1 MIDLLNRIGFR
12 QIAFGGEGGG
22 GGGGARGMPAASN
35 NVVKN
40 AALRKNIMN
49 QPHKLAYITP
59 QEEQMLRDAG
69 GTGQFVNGIPAF
81 PRGSVSKAKVDKA
94 KTKTSTKSTP
104 APRDDRQPVVKST
117 PSYDF
122 GSSND
127 DNDPPPVVYTPPPV
141 VYTPP
146 PVVYTTPDPVYTYY
160 DPDPTPTPD
169 PVTVSPTDTSNVYD
183 FYEPDPVTVSPTDT
197 SNVYDFYEPDPV
209 TVYDGGSN
217 DEETVMLQPVTY
229 TGPAV
234 ETTLDTDPVVDFS
247 LDDLNLGTGVYEP
260 DPVTV
265 SPTDTSNVYDFYEPD
280 PVVDYSPVD
289 MDLGTGVYEPD
300 PVVDYSPVDLDIGTG
315 VYEPDPVT
323 VSPTD
328 TSNVYDFY
336 EPDPVVDYSPVDLDI
351 GTGVAPT
358 VDYSL
363 DDLDI
368 GTGVYDPD
376 PVDETPISVFDADM
390 LSKVT
395 KGLGTSTTWVGN
407 NTQEAS
413 NVDPNNRFDFDPVGA
428 YETETIGALPVAG
441 GLGVSPVPR
450 PRPDNLVMGTS
461 PIGPT
466 VTVST
471 KDALTTPKLGALPEG
486 VTQQMITDSQ
496 NDGEYGYYNNDG
508 SFVPANIDKYNG
520 GGPDYSGV
528 AFASGGGAQ
537 FDLDGDRFISKTEM
551 GIGKAAGYELDKN
564 FWSKAG
570 TGLGV
575 TPLGSGQDPTGVA
588 KWAEKLIVP
597 GGSTLRKLSPPAFE
611 RPLSSYDPN
620 NPYADVGENA
630 PNIWWEKGKTNPI
643 GFEYKRTPDEVL
655 ADRTESREK
664 ATIDAAN
671 EITNNDND
679 SGPRT
684 RREDLYGTR
693 MTTEEYRRRYKGGG
707 GAALPAYMRKYA
719 SGKSIDELVRKV
731 KVNGKDYFL
740 TPDGRYIEPS
750 AFTGAAVA
758 RDIDVV
764 ETGESEQ
771 YLESYNVID
780 ESTGIITT
788 YNTDGSIM
796 EVFDPNFESEEA

>member
-22 GGGGARGMPAASN
+22 GGGAGRNMVTAPKTRL
-35 NVVKN
+35 VQK
-40 AALRKNIMN
+40 
-49 QPHKLAYITP
+49 QPHLLAYITP
-59 QEEQMLRDAG
+59 AEAALLKKNG
-69 GTGQFVNGIPAF
+69 GTGEMVNGIPAF
-81 PRGSVSKAKVDKA
+81 RPVKGKTSSGKSSAGTGFSGGSSS
-94 KTKTSTKSTP
+94 TKTTP

-127 DNDPPPVVYTPPPV
+127 DNDNDPPPVVYTP
-141 VYTPP
+141 
-146 PVVYTTPDPVYTYY
+146 PDPVYTYY

-247 LDDLNLGTGVYEP
+247 LDDLTN
-260 DPVTV
+260 
-265 SPTDTSNVYDFYEPD
+265 
-280 PVVDYSPVD
+280 
-289 MDLGTGVYEPD
+289 
-300 PVVDYSPVDLDIGTG
+300 IRR
-315 VYEPDPVT
+315 
-323 VSPTD
+323 
-328 TSNVYDFY
+328 
-336 EPDPVVDYSPVDLDI
+336 I
-351 GTGVAPT
+351 
-358 VDYSL
+358 
-363 DDLDI
+363 
-368 GTGVYDPD
+368 
-376 PVDETPISVFDADM
+376 TPPQ
-390 LSKVT
+390 T
-395 KGLGTSTTWVGN
+395 NWVGD
-407 NTQEAS
+407 NTQLAY
-413 NVDPNNRFDFDPVGA
+413 NANPNNRYDFDYSAA
-428 YETETIGALPVAG
+428 YDPEIIPKTIGALPKEEVVTDG
-441 GLGVSPVPR
+441 TVVSSVPK
-450 PRPDNLVMGTS
+450 

-471 KDALTTPKLGALPEG
+471 SNASNIAEGRFEGIRDKLEALGYTVSANGSSVYTADGQVAGENWSGSSKISNMLKENQDQNGALASINNNPTATAPVNTQTFGALPDG

-508 SFVPANIDKYNG
+508 SYVPKEIDKYNG
-520 GGPDYSGV
+520 AGPDYSGV
-528 AFASGGGAQ
+528 RFASGGGAQ
-537 FDLDGDRFISKTEM
+537 FDKDGDRFITKEEIRL
-551 GIGKAAGYELDKN
+551 GEIEGKGFKDN
-564 FWSKAG
+564 FWSLTG
-570 TGLGV
+570 RGLGG

-588 KWAEKLIVP
+588 KWAEKLLVP
-597 GGSTLRKLSPPAFE
+597 GGSTIRKLSPPAFE
-611 RPLSSYDPN
+611 RPLSSYNPN

-655 ADRTESREK
+655 ADRTASREK
-664 ATIDAAN
+664 AAIDAAN

-679 SGPRT
+679 NGPRT

-764 ETGESEQ
+764 ETGEEQ
-771 YLESYNVID
+771 YLEGYNVID

>member
-22 GGGGARGMPAASN
+22 GGGGAKGRPAASN
-35 NVVKN
+35 NVVSG
-40 AALRKNIMN
+40 APRQAELMD
-49 QPHKLAYITP
+49 QPHMLAYINP

-69 GTGQFVNGIPAF
+69 GAGIPGPDGIPVYGWWSDTWKEITSGGAADTETYNS
-81 PRGSVSKAKVDKA
+81 GSNDDAYYDPYETFTTMMATREYADLYDDDGYQPEYSGPDYGGNDNNDN
-94 KTKTSTKSTP
+94 
-104 APRDDRQPVVKST
+104 DDRQPT
-117 PSYDF
+117 PAPAPIIYDPYEDASLYGDGGYQQEYSGSNYG
-122 GSSND
+122 GSSN
-127 DNDPPPVVYTPPPV
+127 NS
-141 VYTPP
+141 
-146 PVVYTTPDPVYTYY
+146 
-160 DPDPTPTPD
+160 
-169 PVTVSPTDTSNVYD
+169 VT
-183 FYEPDPVTVSPTDT
+183 
-197 SNVYDFYEPDPV
+197 
-209 TVYDGGSN
+209 
-217 DEETVMLQPVTY
+217 
-229 TGPAV
+229 
-234 ETTLDTDPVVDFS
+234 ETT
-247 LDDLNLGTGVYEP
+247 
-260 DPVTV
+260 
-265 SPTDTSNVYDFYEPD
+265 
-280 PVVDYSPVD
+280 
-289 MDLGTGVYEPD
+289 
-300 PVVDYSPVDLDIGTG
+300 
-315 VYEPDPVT
+315 
-323 VSPTD
+323 
-328 TSNVYDFY
+328 
-336 EPDPVVDYSPVDLDI
+336 
-351 GTGVAPT
+351 
-358 VDYSL
+358 
-363 DDLDI
+363 
-368 GTGVYDPD
+368 
-376 PVDETPISVFDADM
+376 
-390 LSKVT
+390 
-395 KGLGTSTTWVGN
+395 
-407 NTQEAS
+407 
-413 NVDPNNRFDFDPVGA
+413 
-428 YETETIGALPVAG
+428 GALPVDG

-450 PRPDNLVMGTS
+450 PRPDNLVVGRS

-466 VTVST
+466 VTVSASNASNIAEGRFEGIRDKLET
-471 KDALTTPKLGALPEG
+471 LGYTVSANGSSVYTADGQVAGENWSGSSTISNMLKENQDQNGALVNNNPTATAPVNTQTFGALPDG

-537 FDLDGDRFISKTEM
+537 FDLDGDRFLSKTEM
-551 GIGKAAGYELDKN
+551 GIGEAAGYELDKN

-597 GGSTLRKLSPPAFE
+597 GGSTLRKLNPPAFE

-620 NPYADVGENA
+620 NPYADVGEDA

-643 GFEYKRTPDEVL
+643 GFEYKRTPAEVL
-655 ADRTESREK
+655 ADQTASREK

-679 SGPRT
+679 NGPRT
-684 RREDLYGTR
+684 RREDLFGTR

-707 GAALPAYMRKYA
+707 AAALPAYMRKYA

-750 AFTGAAVA
+750 AFTGAAA
-758 RDIDVV
+758 SRDLDVV
-764 ETGESEQ
+764 ETGEEQ
-771 YLESYNVID
+771 YLEGYNVID

>member
-1 MIDLLNRIGFR
+1 MTTTTMI
-12 QIAFGGEGGG
+12 
-22 GGGGARGMPAASN
+22 
-35 NVVKN
+35 
-40 AALRKNIMN
+40 
-49 QPHKLAYITP
+49 
-59 QEEQMLRDAG
+59 
-69 GTGQFVNGIPAF
+69 
-81 PRGSVSKAKVDKA
+81 
-94 KTKTSTKSTP
+94 
-104 APRDDRQPVVKST
+104 
-117 PSYDF
+117 
-122 GSSND
+122 
-127 DNDPPPVVYTPPPV
+127 
-141 VYTPP
+141 PP

-234 ETTLDTDPVVDFS
+234 ETTLDTGDFS
-247 LDDLNLGTGVYEP
+247 LDDL
-260 DPVTV
+260 
-265 SPTDTSNVYDFYEPD
+265 
-280 PVVDYSPVD
+280 
-289 MDLGTGVYEPD
+289 DLGTGV
-300 PVVDYSPVDLDIGTG
+300 
-315 VYEPDPVT
+315 
-323 VSPTD
+323 
-328 TSNVYDFY
+328 
-336 EPDPVVDYSPVDLDI
+336 
-351 GTGVAPT
+351 A
-358 VDYSL
+358 
-363 DDLDI
+363 
-368 GTGVYDPD
+368 
-376 PVDETPISVFDADM
+376 PVDETSPFVLDADT
-390 LSKVT
+390 LSQIT
-395 KGLGTSTTWVGN
+395 NIRRITPPQTNWVGD
-407 NTQEAS
+407 NTQLAY
-413 NVDPNNRFDFDPVGA
+413 NVDQNNRYDFDYSAA
-428 YETETIGALPVAG
+428 YDPEIIPKTIGALPKEEVVTDG
-441 GLGVSPVPR
+441 TVVSSVPK
-450 PRPDNLVMGTS
+450 

-471 KDALTTPKLGALPEG
+471 QDASNIAKGRFEGIRDKLEALGYTVSANGSSVYTADGQVAGENWSGSSTISNMLKENQDQNGALASINNNPTAKALVNTQTFGALPDG

-508 SFVPANIDKYNG
+508 SYVPKEIDKYNG
-520 GGPDYSGV
+520 AGPDYSGV
-528 AFASGGGAQ
+528 RFASGGGAQ
-537 FDLDGDRFISKTEM
+537 FDKDGDRFITKEEIRL
-551 GIGKAAGYELDKN
+551 GEIEGKGFKDN
-564 FWSKAG
+564 FWSLTG
-570 TGLGV
+570 RGLGG

-588 KWAEKLIVP
+588 KWAEKLLVP
-597 GGSTLRKLSPPAFE
+597 GGSTIRKLSPPAFE
-611 RPLSSYDPN
+611 RPLSSYDPT

-655 ADRTESREK
+655 ADRTASREK
-664 ATIDAAN
+664 AAIDAAN

-679 SGPRT
+679 NGPRT
-684 RREDLYGTR
+684 RREDLFGTR

-764 ETGESEQ
+764 ETGEEQ
-771 YLESYNVID
+771 YLEGYNVID

>member
-1 MIDLLNRIGFR
+1 
-12 QIAFGGEGGG
+12 
-22 GGGGARGMPAASN
+22 
-35 NVVKN
+35 
-40 AALRKNIMN
+40 
-49 QPHKLAYITP
+49 
-59 QEEQMLRDAG
+59 
-69 GTGQFVNGIPAF
+69 
-81 PRGSVSKAKVDKA
+81 
-94 KTKTSTKSTP
+94 
-104 APRDDRQPVVKST
+104 
-117 PSYDF
+117 
-122 GSSND
+122 
-127 DNDPPPVVYTPPPV
+127 
-141 VYTPP
+141 
-146 PVVYTTPDPVYTYY
+146 
-160 DPDPTPTPD
+160 
-169 PVTVSPTDTSNVYD
+169 VSPTDTSNVYD

-234 ETTLDTDPVVDFS
+234 ETTLDTGDFS
-247 LDDLNLGTGVYEP
+247 LDDL
-260 DPVTV
+260 
-265 SPTDTSNVYDFYEPD
+265 
-280 PVVDYSPVD
+280 
-289 MDLGTGVYEPD
+289 DL
-300 PVVDYSPVDLDIGTG
+300 
-315 VYEPDPVT
+315 
-323 VSPTD
+323 
-328 TSNVYDFY
+328 
-336 EPDPVVDYSPVDLDI
+336 
-351 GTGVAPT
+351 
-358 VDYSL
+358 
-363 DDLDI
+363 

-390 LSKVT
+390 LSQVT
-395 KGLGTSTTWVGN
+395 RGLGTSTTWVGN

-471 KDALTTPKLGALPEG
+471 QDALPKLGALPDG

-528 AFASGGGAQ
+528 RFASGGGAQ
-537 FDLDGDRFISKTEM
+537 FDKDGDRFITKEEIRL
-551 GIGKAAGYELDKN
+551 GEIEGKGFKDN
-564 FWSKAG
+564 FWSLTG
-570 TGLGV
+570 RGLGG

-588 KWAEKLIVP
+588 KWAEKLLVP

-620 NPYADVGENA
+620 NPYADVGEDA

-655 ADRTESREK
+655 ADRTASREK
-664 ATIDAAN
+664 AAIDAAN

-679 SGPRT
+679 NGPRT

-750 AFTGAAVA
+750 AFTGAAA
-758 RDIDVV
+758 CAGYRRC
-764 ETGESEQ
+764 
-771 YLESYNVID
+771 
-780 ESTGIITT
+780 
-788 YNTDGSIM
+788 
-796 EVFDPNFESEEA
+796 

>member
-22 GGGGARGMPAASN
+22 GGGGGGGGSSDDRREARKKTGQANLAAGKYTGIQSYGGGGGN
-35 NVVKN
+35 NDNDGPSAAEKAATAAAKAAADLAAAN
-40 AALRKNIMN
+40 AARDKAALEAKAVADAEQAAIDAA
-49 QPHKLAYITP
+49 AYDP
-59 QEEQMLRDAG
+59 YEDASLYDAG
-69 GTGQFVNGIPAF
+69 GYVQSYSGPDYGGGGGQSDEDTVM
-81 PRGSVSKAKVDKA
+81 S
-94 KTKTSTKSTP
+94 
-104 APRDDRQPVVKST
+104 QPVT
-117 PSYDF
+117 
-122 GSSND
+122 
-127 DNDPPPVVYTPPPV
+127 YTA
-141 VYTPP
+141 
-146 PVVYTTPDPVYTYY
+146 
-160 DPDPTPTPD
+160 PD
-169 PVTVSPTDTSNVYD
+169 PVTYTAPDPVTSTLTATSPTDTSNLYD
-183 FYEPDPVTVSPTDT
+183 FY
-197 SNVYDFYEPDPV
+197 DFNDN
-209 TVYDGGSN
+209 N
-217 DEETVMLQPVTY
+217 DEETVMSQPVTY
-229 TGPAV
+229 TGPAF
-234 ETTLDTDPVVDFS
+234 ETNFGTDPV
-247 LDDLNLGTGVYEP
+247 
-260 DPVTV
+260 
-265 SPTDTSNVYDFYEPD
+265 
-280 PVVDYSPVD
+280 
-289 MDLGTGVYEPD
+289 
-300 PVVDYSPVDLDIGTG
+300 
-315 VYEPDPVT
+315 
-323 VSPTD
+323 
-328 TSNVYDFY
+328 
-336 EPDPVVDYSPVDLDI
+336 
-351 GTGVAPT
+351 

-363 DDLDI
+363 DDLDL

-390 LSKVT
+390 LSQVT
-395 KGLGTSTTWVGN
+395 RGLGTSTTLGEDN
-407 NTQEAS
+407 PQLAYAN
-413 NVDPNNRFDFDPVGA
+413 PNSRFDFDPVGA
-428 YETETIGALPVAG
+428 YETEIIPETIGALPSSDIVAG
-441 GLGVSPVPR
+441 GLGVSPVPK

-461 PIGPT
+461 PIRPT

-471 KDALTTPKLGALPEG
+471 KNALTTPQTFGALPDG

-508 SFVPANIDKYNG
+508 SFVPASIDKYNG

-537 FDLDGDRFISKTEM
+537 FDLDGDRFLSKTEM
-551 GIGKAAGYELDKN
+551 RIGEEAGKELDEN

-575 TPLGSGQDPTGVA
+575 TPLGSGQEPTGVA
-588 KWAEKLIVP
+588 KWAEILLVP

-620 NPYADVGENA
+620 NPYADVGEDA

-655 ADRTESREK
+655 ADRTASREK
-664 ATIDAAN
+664 AAIDDLA
-671 EITNNDND
+671 EQRQNNSDERDNA
-679 SGPRT
+679 PRT
-684 RREDLYGTR
+684 RREDLFGTR

-764 ETGESEQ
+764 ETGEEQ
-771 YLESYNVID
+771 YLEGYNVID

>member
-12 QIAFGGEGGG
+12 QIAFGGEGGGG

-94 KTKTSTKSTP
+94 KTKISTKSTP

-209 TVYDGGSN
+209 TVYGGGSN

-289 MDLGTGVYEPD
+289 
-300 PVVDYSPVDLDIGTG
+300 LDIGTG
-315 VYEPDPVT
+315 VYDPDPVT

-351 GTGVAPT
+351 GTGVYEPP
-358 VDYSL
+358 VDYSPV
-363 DDLDI
+363 DMDI

-390 LSKVT
+390 LSKIT
-395 KGLGTSTTWVGN
+395 NIRGTTPPQTNWVGN

-471 KDALTTPKLGALPEG
+471 KDALPKLGALPDG

-551 GIGKAAGYELDKN
+551 GIGKAAGKELDQN

-597 GGSTLRKLSPPAFE
+597 GGSTLRKLNPPAFE

-655 ADRTESREK
+655 ADRTASREK
-664 ATIDAAN
+664 ATIAAAN
-671 EITNNDND
+671 EITNNNDND

-764 ETGESEQ
+764 ETGEEQ

>member
-22 GGGGARGMPAASN
+22 GGGAGRNMVTAPKTRL
-35 NVVKN
+35 VQK
-40 AALRKNIMN
+40 
-49 QPHKLAYITP
+49 QPHLLAYITP
-59 QEEQMLRDAG
+59 AEAALLKKNG
-69 GTGQFVNGIPAF
+69 GTGEMVNGIPAF
-81 PRGSVSKAKVDKA
+81 RPVKGKTSSGKSSAGTGFSGGSSTPKTVTNTGSRGSE
-94 KTKTSTKSTP
+94 TKTTT
-104 APRDDRQPVVKST
+104 T

-146 PVVYTTPDPVYTYY
+146 DPVTVSPTDTSNVY
-160 DPDPTPTPD
+160 DFYDPD

-183 FYEPDPVTVSPTDT
+183 FYD
-197 SNVYDFYEPDPV
+197 PDPV

-234 ETTLDTDPVVDFS
+234 ETTLDTGDFS
-247 LDDLNLGTGVYEP
+247 LDDL
-260 DPVTV
+260 
-265 SPTDTSNVYDFYEPD
+265 
-280 PVVDYSPVD
+280 
-289 MDLGTGVYEPD
+289 DLGTGV
-300 PVVDYSPVDLDIGTG
+300 
-315 VYEPDPVT
+315 
-323 VSPTD
+323 
-328 TSNVYDFY
+328 
-336 EPDPVVDYSPVDLDI
+336 
-351 GTGVAPT
+351 A
-358 VDYSL
+358 
-363 DDLDI
+363 
-368 GTGVYDPD
+368 
-376 PVDETPISVFDADM
+376 PVDETSPFVFDADM
-390 LSKVT
+390 LSQIT
-395 KGLGTSTTWVGN
+395 NIRNTTPPQTNWVGD
-407 NTQEAS
+407 NTQEAI
-413 NVDPNNRFDFDPVGA
+413 NFNPNNRYDFDLADA
-428 YETETIGALPVAG
+428 YKTETTGALPVDG
-441 GLGVSPVPR
+441 PVPR
-450 PRPDNLVMGTS
+450 PRPDNLVVGRS

-471 KDALTTPKLGALPEG
+471 SNASNIAEGRFEGIRDKLEALGYTVSANGSSVYTADGQVAGENWSGSSTISNMLKENQDQNGALASINNKPTATALVNTQTFGALPDG

-508 SFVPANIDKYNG
+508 SYVPKEIDKYNG
-520 GGPDYSGV
+520 GGPDYGGV
-528 AFASGGGAQ
+528 RFASGGGAQ
-537 FDLDGDRFISKTEM
+537 FDLDGDRFLSKTEM
-551 GIGKAAGYELDKN
+551 GIGEAAGKELDQN

-575 TPLGSGQDPTGVA
+575 TSLGSGQDPTGVA
-588 KWAEKLIVP
+588 KWAEKLLVP
-597 GGSTLRKLSPPAFE
+597 GGSTLRKINPPAYE

-630 PNIWWEKGKTNPI
+630 PNIWWEKGKTNPL
-643 GFEYKRTPDEVL
+643 GFEYKRTSAEVL

-664 ATIDAAN
+664 AAIAAAN
-671 EITNNDND
+671 ELTNNDND
-679 SGPRT
+679 NGPRT

-750 AFTGAAVA
+750 AFTGAAA
-758 RDIDVV
+758 SRDLDVV
-764 ETGESEQ
+764 ETGEEQ
-771 YLESYNVID
+771 YLEGYNVID

>member
-1 MIDLLNRIGFR
+1 MIDLLNRIGFK
-12 QIAFGGEGGG
+12 QIAFGGESSGGSGSGRTDGPDETLVTRGDSYAYDPYEDADLYDDNGYQQEYSGPDYG
-22 GGGGARGMPAASN
+22 GNDN
-35 NVVKN
+35 N
-40 AALRKNIMN
+40 
-49 QPHKLAYITP
+49 
-59 QEEQMLRDAG
+59 D
-69 GTGQFVNGIPAF
+69 
-81 PRGSVSKAKVDKA
+81 
-94 KTKTSTKSTP
+94 
-104 APRDDRQPVVKST
+104 RDDRQPT
-117 PSYDF
+117 PPPPPPPPPPPAPAPITYDPYEDASLYGDGGYQQEYSGSNYG
-122 GSSND
+122 GSSN
-127 DNDPPPVVYTPPPV
+127 N
-141 VYTPP
+141 
-146 PVVYTTPDPVYTYY
+146 
-160 DPDPTPTPD
+160 
-169 PVTVSPTDTSNVYD
+169 
-183 FYEPDPVTVSPTDT
+183 
-197 SNVYDFYEPDPV
+197 
-209 TVYDGGSN
+209 
-217 DEETVMLQPVTY
+217 
-229 TGPAV
+229 
-234 ETTLDTDPVVDFS
+234 
-247 LDDLNLGTGVYEP
+247 
-260 DPVTV
+260 
-265 SPTDTSNVYDFYEPD
+265 
-280 PVVDYSPVD
+280 
-289 MDLGTGVYEPD
+289 
-300 PVVDYSPVDLDIGTG
+300 
-315 VYEPDPVT
+315 
-323 VSPTD
+323 
-328 TSNVYDFY
+328 
-336 EPDPVVDYSPVDLDI
+336 
-351 GTGVAPT
+351 
-358 VDYSL
+358 
-363 DDLDI
+363 
-368 GTGVYDPD
+368 
-376 PVDETPISVFDADM
+376 SVFDADM

-395 KGLGTSTTWVGN
+395 RGLGTPTTWVGN

-413 NVDPNNRFDFDPVGA
+413 NVDPNNRYDFDPVGA
-428 YETETIGALPVAG
+428 YETEIIGALPVRHVAG

-450 PRPDNLVMGTS
+450 PRPDNLIMGRS

-471 KDALTTPKLGALPEG
+471 QDALPTLGALPEG

-508 SFVPANIDKYNG
+508 SYVPKEIDKYNG
-520 GGPDYSGV
+520 AGPDYSGV
-528 AFASGGGAQ
+528 RFASGGGAQ
-537 FDLDGDRFISKTEM
+537 FDKDGDRFITKEEIRL
-551 GIGKAAGYELDKN
+551 GEIEGKGFKDN
-564 FWSKAG
+564 FWSLTG
-570 TGLGV
+570 RGLGG

-597 GGSTLRKLSPPAFE
+597 GGSTLRKLNPPAFE

-630 PNIWWEKGKTNPI
+630 PNIWWEKGKTNPL

-655 ADRTESREK
+655 ADRTASREK
-664 ATIDAAN
+664 ATIAAAN

-679 SGPRT
+679 NGPRT

-764 ETGESEQ
+764 ETGEEQ

>member
-22 GGGGARGMPAASN
+22 GGGAGRNMVTAPKTRL
-35 NVVKN
+35 VQK
-40 AALRKNIMN
+40 
-49 QPHKLAYITP
+49 QPHLLAYITP
-59 QEEQMLRDAG
+59 AEAALLKKNG
-69 GTGQFVNGIPAF
+69 GTGEMVNGIPAF
-81 PRGSVSKAKVDKA
+81 RPVKG
-94 KTKTSTKSTP
+94 KTSSGKSSAGTGF
-104 APRDDRQPVVKST
+104 SG
-117 PSYDF
+117 
-122 GSSND
+122 GSSGGGSSSSSSSNPGDIAGGGYGSGNSGGNAGSSTYQGDDNND
-127 DNDPPPVVYTPPPV
+127 NNDNDPPPVVYTPPPV

-146 PVVYTTPDPVYTYY
+146 DPVYT
-160 DPDPTPTPD
+160 TPD

-209 TVYDGGSN
+209 TVYGGGSN

-234 ETTLDTDPVVDFS
+234 ETTLDTGDFS
-247 LDDLNLGTGVYEP
+247 LDDL
-260 DPVTV
+260 
-265 SPTDTSNVYDFYEPD
+265 
-280 PVVDYSPVD
+280 
-289 MDLGTGVYEPD
+289 DLGTGV
-300 PVVDYSPVDLDIGTG
+300 
-315 VYEPDPVT
+315 
-323 VSPTD
+323 
-328 TSNVYDFY
+328 
-336 EPDPVVDYSPVDLDI
+336 
-351 GTGVAPT
+351 A
-358 VDYSL
+358 
-363 DDLDI
+363 
-368 GTGVYDPD
+368 
-376 PVDETPISVFDADM
+376 PVDETSPFVFDADM
-390 LSKVT
+390 LSQIT
-395 KGLGTSTTWVGN
+395 NIRGTTPPQTNWVGN
-407 NTQEAS
+407 NTQEAL
-413 NVDPNNRFDFDPVGA
+413 NADPNSRYDFDLADA
-428 YETETIGALPVAG
+428 YETEKIGALPVDG
-441 GLGVSPVPR
+441 PVPR

-466 VTVST
+466 ATVST
-471 KDALTTPKLGALPEG
+471 KDASNIAEGRFEGIRDKLEALGYTVSANGSSVYTADGQVAGENWSGSSKISNMLKENQDQNGALASINNNPTATAPVNTQTFGALPEG

-508 SFVPANIDKYNG
+508 SYVPKEIDKYNG
-520 GGPDYSGV
+520 AGPDYSGV
-528 AFASGGGAQ
+528 RFASGGGAQ
-537 FDLDGDRFISKTEM
+537 FDKDGDRFITKEEIRL
-551 GIGKAAGYELDKN
+551 GEIEGKGFKDN
-564 FWSKAG
+564 FWSLTG
-570 TGLGV
+570 RGLGG

-588 KWAEKLIVP
+588 KWAEKLLVP
-597 GGSTLRKLSPPAFE
+597 GGSTIRKLSPPAFE
-611 RPLSSYDPN
+611 RPLSSYDPT

-655 ADRTESREK
+655 ADRTASREK
-664 ATIDAAN
+664 AAIDAAN

-679 SGPRT
+679 NGPRT
-684 RREDLYGTR
+684 RREDLFGTR

>member
-22 GGGGARGMPAASN
+22 GGGAGRNMVTAPKTRL
-35 NVVKN
+35 VQK
-40 AALRKNIMN
+40 
-49 QPHKLAYITP
+49 QPHLLAYITP
-59 QEEQMLRDAG
+59 AEASLLKENG
-69 GTGQFVNGIPAF
+69 GTGEMVNGIPAF
-81 PRGSVSKAKVDKA
+81 RPVKG
-94 KTKTSTKSTP
+94 KTSSGKSSAGTGFSGGSSGGGSSSGGSSNP
-104 APRDDRQPVVKST
+104 GDIAGGGYGSGNSGGNAGSS

-127 DNDPPPVVYTPPPV
+127 DNDNDPPPVVYTPPPV

-146 PVVYTTPDPVYTYY
+146 DPVYT
-160 DPDPTPTPD
+160 TPD

-209 TVYDGGSN
+209 TVYGGGSN

-234 ETTLDTDPVVDFS
+234 ETTLDTGDFS
-247 LDDLNLGTGVYEP
+247 LDDL
-260 DPVTV
+260 
-265 SPTDTSNVYDFYEPD
+265 
-280 PVVDYSPVD
+280 
-289 MDLGTGVYEPD
+289 DLGTGV
-300 PVVDYSPVDLDIGTG
+300 
-315 VYEPDPVT
+315 
-323 VSPTD
+323 
-328 TSNVYDFY
+328 
-336 EPDPVVDYSPVDLDI
+336 
-351 GTGVAPT
+351 A
-358 VDYSL
+358 
-363 DDLDI
+363 
-368 GTGVYDPD
+368 

-390 LSKVT
+390 LSKIT
-395 KGLGTSTTWVGN
+395 NIRGITPPQTNWVGD
-407 NTQEAS
+407 NTQEAI
-413 NVDPNNRFDFDPVGA
+413 NLNQNNRFDFDLADA
-428 YETETIGALPVAG
+428 YDTEKSGALPVDG
-441 GLGVSPVPR
+441 PVPR
-450 PRPDNLVMGTS
+450 PRPDNLVMGRS

-471 KDALTTPKLGALPEG
+471 SNASNIAEGRFEGIRDKLEALGYTVSANGSSVYTADGQVAGENWSGSSTISNMLKENQDQNGALASINNNPTATAPFNTQTFGALPEG

-528 AFASGGGAQ
+528 RFASGGGAQ
-537 FDLDGDRFISKTEM
+537 FDLDGDRFLSKTEM
-551 GIGKAAGYELDKN
+551 GIGEAAGKELDQN

-570 TGLGV
+570 TGLGG

-588 KWAEKLIVP
+588 KWAEKLLVP

-655 ADRTESREK
+655 ADRTASREK
-664 ATIDAAN
+664 AAIDAAN

-684 RREDLYGTR
+684 RREDLFGTR

-764 ETGESEQ
+764 ETGEEQ

>member
-1 MIDLLNRIGFR
+1 L
-12 QIAFGGEGGG
+12 
-22 GGGGARGMPAASN
+22 
-35 NVVKN
+35 
-40 AALRKNIMN
+40 
-49 QPHKLAYITP
+49 YI
-59 QEEQMLRDAG
+59 
-69 GTGQFVNGIPAF
+69 
-81 PRGSVSKAKVDKA
+81 
-94 KTKTSTKSTP
+94 
-104 APRDDRQPVVKST
+104 
-117 PSYDF
+117 
-122 GSSND
+122 
-127 DNDPPPVVYTPPPV
+127 
-141 VYTPP
+141 PP

-234 ETTLDTDPVVDFS
+234 ETNLDTDPVVDFS

-289 MDLGTGVYEPD
+289 
-300 PVVDYSPVDLDIGTG
+300 LDIGTG
-315 VYEPDPVT
+315 VYDPDPVT

-336 EPDPVVDYSPVDLDI
+336 EPDPVVDYSPNDLDI

-358 VDYSL
+358 VDYSPV
-363 DDLDI
+363 DMDL

-395 KGLGTSTTWVGN
+395 RGLGTSTTWVGN

-450 PRPDNLVMGTS
+450 PRPDNLVMGRS

-471 KDALTTPKLGALPEG
+471 KDALTTPQTFGALPDG

-508 SFVPANIDKYNG
+508 SYVPKEIDKYNG

-551 GIGKAAGYELDKN
+551 GIGEAAGKELDQN

-588 KWAEKLIVP
+588 KWAEKLLVP

-620 NPYADVGENA
+620 NPYADVGEDA

-655 ADRTESREK
+655 ADRTASREK
-664 ATIDAAN
+664 AAIDAAN
-671 EITNNDND
+671 EITNNSDDND
-679 SGPRT
+679 NGPRT

-750 AFTGAAVA
+750 AFTGAAA
-758 RDIDVV
+758 SRDIDVV

>member
-22 GGGGARGMPAASN
+22 GGGAGRNMVTAPKTRL
-35 NVVKN
+35 VQK
-40 AALRKNIMN
+40 
-49 QPHKLAYITP
+49 QPHLLAYITP
-59 QEEQMLRDAG
+59 AEAALLKKNG
-69 GTGQFVNGIPAF
+69 GTGEMVNGIPAF
-81 PRGSVSKAKVDKA
+81 RPVKGKTSSGKSSAGTGFSGGSSS
-94 KTKTSTKSTP
+94 TKTTP

-127 DNDPPPVVYTPPPV
+127 DNDPPPV

-197 SNVYDFYEPDPV
+197 SNVYDFYDPDPV

-234 ETTLDTDPVVDFS
+234 ETTLDTGDFS
-247 LDDLNLGTGVYEP
+247 LDDL
-260 DPVTV
+260 
-265 SPTDTSNVYDFYEPD
+265 
-280 PVVDYSPVD
+280 
-289 MDLGTGVYEPD
+289 DLGTGV
-300 PVVDYSPVDLDIGTG
+300 
-315 VYEPDPVT
+315 
-323 VSPTD
+323 
-328 TSNVYDFY
+328 
-336 EPDPVVDYSPVDLDI
+336 
-351 GTGVAPT
+351 A
-358 VDYSL
+358 
-363 DDLDI
+363 
-368 GTGVYDPD
+368 
-376 PVDETPISVFDADM
+376 PVDETSPFVLDADT
-390 LSKVT
+390 LSQIT
-395 KGLGTSTTWVGN
+395 NIRRITPPQTNWVGD
-407 NTQEAS
+407 NTQLAY
-413 NVDPNNRFDFDPVGA
+413 NVDQNNRYDFDYSAA
-428 YETETIGALPVAG
+428 YDPEIIPKTIGALPKEEVVTDG
-441 GLGVSPVPR
+441 TVVSSVPK
-450 PRPDNLVMGTS
+450 

-471 KDALTTPKLGALPEG
+471 QDASNIAKGRFEGIRDKLEALGYTVSANGSSVYTADGQVAGENWSGSSTISNMLKENQDQNGALASINNNPTAKALVNTQTFGALPEG

-508 SFVPANIDKYNG
+508 SYVPKEIDKYNG
-520 GGPDYSGV
+520 AGPDYSGV
-528 AFASGGGAQ
+528 RFASGGGAQ
-537 FDLDGDRFISKTEM
+537 FDKDGDRFITKEEIRL
-551 GIGKAAGYELDKN
+551 GEIEGKGFKDN
-564 FWSKAG
+564 FWSLTG
-570 TGLGV
+570 RGLGG

-588 KWAEKLIVP
+588 KWAEKLLVP
-597 GGSTLRKLSPPAFE
+597 GGSTIRKLNPPAFE
-611 RPLSSYDPN
+611 RPLSSYDPT

-655 ADRTESREK
+655 ADRTASREK
-664 ATIDAAN
+664 AAIDAAN

-764 ETGESEQ
+764 ETGEEQ

>member
-22 GGGGARGMPAASN
+22 GGGAGRNMVTAPKTRL
-35 NVVKN
+35 VQK
-40 AALRKNIMN
+40 
-49 QPHKLAYITP
+49 QPHLLAYITP
-59 QEEQMLRDAG
+59 AEAALLKKNG
-69 GTGQFVNGIPAF
+69 GTGEMVNGIPAF
-81 PRGSVSKAKVDKA
+81 RPVKGKTSSGKSSAGTGFSGGSSS
-94 KTKTSTKSTP
+94 TKTTP

-117 PSYDF
+117 PAPAPRDR
-122 GSSND
+122 D
-127 DNDPPPVVYTPPPV
+127 DRQPTPVVYTPPPV
-141 VYTPP
+141 VYTP
-146 PVVYTTPDPVYTYY
+146 PDPVYTYY

-234 ETTLDTDPVVDFS
+234 ETTLDTGDFS
-247 LDDLNLGTGVYEP
+247 LDDL
-260 DPVTV
+260 
-265 SPTDTSNVYDFYEPD
+265 
-280 PVVDYSPVD
+280 
-289 MDLGTGVYEPD
+289 DL
-300 PVVDYSPVDLDIGTG
+300 
-315 VYEPDPVT
+315 
-323 VSPTD
+323 
-328 TSNVYDFY
+328 
-336 EPDPVVDYSPVDLDI
+336 
-351 GTGVAPT
+351 
-358 VDYSL
+358 
-363 DDLDI
+363 

-376 PVDETPISVFDADM
+376 PVDETSPFVLDAGM

-395 KGLGTSTTWVGN
+395 RGLGTPTTWVGN

-413 NVDPNNRFDFDPVGA
+413 NVDQNNRYDFDYSAA
-428 YETETIGALPVAG
+428 YDPEIIPKTIGALPKEEVVTDG
-441 GLGVSPVPR
+441 TVVSSVPK
-450 PRPDNLVMGTS
+450 

-471 KDALTTPKLGALPEG
+471 QDASNIAEGRFEGIRDKLEALGYTVSANGSSVYTADGQVAGENWSGSSTISNMLKENQDQNGALASINNNPTATAPVNTQTFGALPDG

-508 SFVPANIDKYNG
+508 SYVPKEIDKYNG

-528 AFASGGGAQ
+528 RFASGGGAQ
-537 FDLDGDRFISKTEM
+537 FDKDGDRFITKEEIRL
-551 GIGKAAGYELDKN
+551 GEIEGKGFKDN
-564 FWSKAG
+564 FWSLTG
-570 TGLGV
+570 RGLGG

-597 GGSTLRKLSPPAFE
+597 GGSTLRKLNPPAFE

-620 NPYADVGENA
+620 NPYADVGEDA

-643 GFEYKRTPDEVL
+643 GFEYKRTPAEVL

-664 ATIDAAN
+664 AAIDAAN

-679 SGPRT
+679 NGPRT

>member
-22 GGGGARGMPAASN
+22 GGGAGRNMVTAPKTRL
-35 NVVKN
+35 VQK
-40 AALRKNIMN
+40 
-49 QPHKLAYITP
+49 QPHLLAYITP
-59 QEEQMLRDAG
+59 AEAALLKKNG
-69 GTGQFVNGIPAF
+69 GTGEMVNGIPAF
-81 PRGSVSKAKVDKA
+81 RPVKGKDSSGKPSAGTGFSGGSSGGGSSSSSSSNPGDIAGGGYGSGNSGGNA
-94 KTKTSTKSTP
+94 GSS
-104 APRDDRQPVVKST
+104 

-127 DNDPPPVVYTPPPV
+127 NNDRDDRQPTPPP
-141 VYTPP
+141 PP
-146 PVVYTTPDPVYTYY
+146 PPAPAPITY
-160 DPDPTPTPD
+160 DPYEDAD
-169 PVTVSPTDTSNVYD
+169 LYDDNGYQQEYSGSNY
-183 FYEPDPVTVSPTDT
+183 
-197 SNVYDFYEPDPV
+197 
-209 TVYDGGSN
+209 GGS
-217 DEETVMLQPVTY
+217 
-229 TGPAV
+229 
-234 ETTLDTDPVVDFS
+234 
-247 LDDLNLGTGVYEP
+247 
-260 DPVTV
+260 
-265 SPTDTSNVYDFYEPD
+265 SN
-280 PVVDYSPVD
+280 
-289 MDLGTGVYEPD
+289 
-300 PVVDYSPVDLDIGTG
+300 
-315 VYEPDPVT
+315 
-323 VSPTD
+323 
-328 TSNVYDFY
+328 N
-336 EPDPVVDYSPVDLDI
+336 
-351 GTGVAPT
+351 
-358 VDYSL
+358 
-363 DDLDI
+363 
-368 GTGVYDPD
+368 
-376 PVDETPISVFDADM
+376 SVFDADM

-395 KGLGTSTTWVGN
+395 RGLGTPTTWVGN
-407 NTQEAS
+407 NTQLAY
-413 NVDPNNRFDFDPVGA
+413 NANPNSRYDFDYSAA
-428 YETETIGALPVAG
+428 YDTEIIPEKIGALPSSDIVAG

-450 PRPDNLVMGTS
+450 PRPDNLIMGRS

-466 VTVST
+466 VTVSA
-471 KDALTTPKLGALPEG
+471 KDALTTPELGALPEG

-508 SFVPANIDKYNG
+508 SYVPKEIDKYNG
-520 GGPDYSGV
+520 AGPDYSGV
-528 AFASGGGAQ
+528 RFASGGGAQ
-537 FDLDGDRFISKTEM
+537 FDKDGDRFITKEEIRL
-551 GIGKAAGYELDKN
+551 GEIEGKGFKDN
-564 FWSKAG
+564 FWSLTG
-570 TGLGV
+570 RGLGG

-588 KWAEKLIVP
+588 KWAEKLLVP
-597 GGSTLRKLSPPAFE
+597 GGSTIRKLSPPAFE

-655 ADRTESREK
+655 ADRTASREK
-664 ATIDAAN
+664 AAIDAAN

-679 SGPRT
+679 NGPRT

>member
-94 KTKTSTKSTP
+94 KTKISTKSTP

-209 TVYDGGSN
+209 TVYGGGSN

-234 ETTLDTDPVVDFS
+234 ETNLDTGDFS
-247 LDDLNLGTGVYEP
+247 LDDL
-260 DPVTV
+260 
-265 SPTDTSNVYDFYEPD
+265 
-280 PVVDYSPVD
+280 
-289 MDLGTGVYEPD
+289 DLGTGV
-300 PVVDYSPVDLDIGTG
+300 
-315 VYEPDPVT
+315 
-323 VSPTD
+323 
-328 TSNVYDFY
+328 
-336 EPDPVVDYSPVDLDI
+336 
-351 GTGVAPT
+351 A
-358 VDYSL
+358 
-363 DDLDI
+363 
-368 GTGVYDPD
+368 
-376 PVDETPISVFDADM
+376 PVDETSPFVLDADT
-390 LSKVT
+390 LSQIT
-395 KGLGTSTTWVGN
+395 NIRRITPPQTNWVGD
-407 NTQEAS
+407 NTQLAY
-413 NVDPNNRFDFDPVGA
+413 NADQNNRYDFDYSAA
-428 YETETIGALPVAG
+428 YDTEIIPEIIGALPKEEVVTDG
-441 GLGVSPVPR
+441 TVVSSVPK
-450 PRPDNLVMGTS
+450 

-471 KDALTTPKLGALPEG
+471 QDASNIAEGRFEGIRDKLEALGYTVSANGSSVYTADGQVAGENWSGSSTISNMLKENQDQNGALASINNNSTATAPVNTQTFGALPEG

-508 SFVPANIDKYNG
+508 SYVPKEIDKYNG
-520 GGPDYSGV
+520 GGPDYGGV
-528 AFASGGGAQ
+528 RFASGGGAQ
-537 FDLDGDRFISKTEM
+537 FDLDGDRFLSKTEM
-551 GIGKAAGYELDKN
+551 RLGEAAGKELDQN

-575 TPLGSGQDPTGVA
+575 TSLGSGQDPTGVA
-588 KWAEKLIVP
+588 KWAEKLLVP
-597 GGSTLRKLSPPAFE
+597 GGSTLRKINPPAYE
-611 RPLSSYDPN
+611 RPLSSYDPT

-643 GFEYKRTPDEVL
+643 GFEYKRTPAEVL
-655 ADRTESREK
+655 ADRTASREK
-664 ATIDAAN
+664 AAIDAAN

-693 MTTEEYRRRYKGGG
+693 MTTEEYRRRYKGGS

-750 AFTGAAVA
+750 AFTGAAA
-758 RDIDVV
+758 SRDLDVV
-764 ETGESEQ
+764 ETGEEQ
-771 YLESYNVID
+771 YLEGYNVID

>member
-22 GGGGARGMPAASN
+22 GGGAGRNMVTAPKTRL
-35 NVVKN
+35 VQK
-40 AALRKNIMN
+40 
-49 QPHKLAYITP
+49 QPHLLAYITP
-59 QEEQMLRDAG
+59 AEAALLKKNG
-69 GTGQFVNGIPAF
+69 GTGEMVNGIPAF
-81 PRGSVSKAKVDKA
+81 RPVKGKTSSGKSSAGTGFSGGSSTPKTVTNTGSRGSE
-94 KTKTSTKSTP
+94 TKTTT
-104 APRDDRQPVVKST
+104 T

-146 PVVYTTPDPVYTYY
+146 DPVTVSPTDTSNVY
-160 DPDPTPTPD
+160 DFYDPD

-183 FYEPDPVTVSPTDT
+183 FYD
-197 SNVYDFYEPDPV
+197 PDPV

-234 ETTLDTDPVVDFS
+234 ETTLDTGDFS
-247 LDDLNLGTGVYEP
+247 LDDL
-260 DPVTV
+260 
-265 SPTDTSNVYDFYEPD
+265 
-280 PVVDYSPVD
+280 
-289 MDLGTGVYEPD
+289 DLGTGV
-300 PVVDYSPVDLDIGTG
+300 
-315 VYEPDPVT
+315 
-323 VSPTD
+323 
-328 TSNVYDFY
+328 
-336 EPDPVVDYSPVDLDI
+336 
-351 GTGVAPT
+351 A
-358 VDYSL
+358 
-363 DDLDI
+363 
-368 GTGVYDPD
+368 
-376 PVDETPISVFDADM
+376 PVDETSPFVFDADM
-390 LSKVT
+390 LSQIT
-395 KGLGTSTTWVGN
+395 NIRGITPPQTNWVGD
-407 NTQEAS
+407 NTQEAI
-413 NVDPNNRFDFDPVGA
+413 NFNPNNRYDFDLADA
-428 YETETIGALPVAG
+428 YKTETTGALPVDG
-441 GLGVSPVPR
+441 PVPR
-450 PRPDNLVMGTS
+450 PRPDNLVVGRS

-471 KDALTTPKLGALPEG
+471 SNASNIAEGRFEGIRDKLEALGYTVSANGSSVYTADGQVAGENWSGSSTISNMLKENQDQNGALASINNKPTATALVNTQTFGALPDG

-508 SFVPANIDKYNG
+508 SYVPKEIDKYNG
-520 GGPDYSGV
+520 GGPDYGGV
-528 AFASGGGAQ
+528 RFASGGGAQ
-537 FDLDGDRFISKTEM
+537 FDLDGDRFLSKTEM
-551 GIGKAAGYELDKN
+551 GIGEAAGKELDQN

-575 TPLGSGQDPTGVA
+575 TSLGSGQDPTGVA
-588 KWAEKLIVP
+588 KWAEKLLVP
-597 GGSTLRKLSPPAFE
+597 GGSTLRKINPPAYE

-630 PNIWWEKGKTNPI
+630 PNIWWEKGKTNPL
-643 GFEYKRTPDEVL
+643 GFEYKRTSAEVL

-664 ATIDAAN
+664 AAIAAAN
-671 EITNNDND
+671 ELTNNDND
-679 SGPRT
+679 NGPRT

-750 AFTGAAVA
+750 AFTGAAA
-758 RDIDVV
+758 SRDLDVV
-764 ETGESEQ
+764 ETGEEQ
-771 YLESYNVID
+771 YLEGYNVID